1 MRQVFQS
8 KINSKRRYAQSLG
21 ILLLVSSVA
30 AACSPPGAPAAP
42 AAQQGEAQ
50 QKPVKTGK
58 VEKHLIADPREQL
71 ADVVSNVKLDV
82 ITKAGGQVTEVLK
95 SKGAAVRA
103 GEVLFR
109 IDSRDAVSQ
118 VQKSQVTLTS
128 AEQTLEKA
136 REDRKNERTDL
147 LNAITKAQQ
156 ALDDA
161 KKNHNKMLNDYDNGL
176 VTKRQVE
183 QSEETVS
190 NAERDLG
197 IQNDKLRSL
206 DSTNSLASQESQLES
221 NRIAIGDAQRDLENY
236 EVKAPAD
243 GILTDFTVEKGMT
256 VAQNFTAGQVQSSG
270 SVKFKT
276 ELTESAYAA
285 VKNKQELTFYVPGQP
300 DKKEKAAITFLSG
313 VVNAETKTY
322 TMELQAVNPQGSYA
336 AGSRVLL
343 ELTDEAQETV
353 VSVPTLSIVRDGS
366 DAFVYVLN
374 GDKVEKRAIQT
385 GRVKDVYQEVL
396 GGLAE
401 GETIVTS
408 GLSQLKDGQTVNTGT
423 AAAASGTPA
432 PASTEAPAAS
442 SAEKK

>member
-1 MRQVFQS
+1 MNPVFQS
-8 KINSKRRYAQSLG
+8 NRNSKRRYAQTLG
-21 ILLLVSSVA
+21 ILLLASSVA

-42 AAQQGEAQ
+42 AAQGETK
-50 QKPVKTGK
+50 QKPVKTAK
-58 VEKHLIADPREQL
+58 VERHLVSDPREQL
-71 ADVVSNVKLDV
+71 ADVVASVKLDV

-95 SKGAAVRA
+95 NKGEAVKA

-109 IDSRDAVSQ
+109 IDSRDAASQ
-118 VQKSQVTLTS
+118 VEKNQVSLTS
-128 AEQTLEKA
+128 AQQALEKA
-136 REDRKNERTDL
+136 REDLKNSRTEL
-147 LNAITKAQQ
+147 LNAIEKAQQ
-156 ALDDA
+156 TLDNA
-161 KKNHNKMLNDYDNGL
+161 KKNHNKMMNDYDNGL
-176 VTKRQVE
+176 VTKRQLE

-221 NRIAIGDAQRDLENY
+221 NRIAISDAQRALENY

-256 VAQNFTAGQVQSSG
+256 VSQNFTAGQVQSG
-270 SVKFKT
+270 GAVKFKT

-285 VKNKQELTFYVPGQP
+285 VKNKKELTFYAPAQP
-300 DKKEKAAITFLSG
+300 DLKEKAAITFLSG
-313 VVNAETKTY
+313 VVNAQTKTY

-343 ELTDEAQETV
+343 QLTDEAEETV
-353 VSVPTLSIVRDGS
+353 IAVPTLSIVREGS

-374 GDKVEKRAIQT
+374 GDKAEKRAIKT

-396 GGLAE
+396 QGLKE
-401 GETIVTS
+401 GETIITS
-408 GLSQLKDGQTVNTGT
+408 GMAQLKDGQTVTT
-423 AAAASGTPA
+423 AAASAA
-432 PASTEAPAAS
+432 PAAGAAEAPAAAA
-442 SAEKK
+442 AEKK